1 MKEYIKELASIW
13 PKYLK
18 NTTENSAER
27 AYEIIYK
34 ILPQELN
41 TWNIGRSHL
50 IEASSGGTGNVTAG
64 PWFATFDTRVTNE
77 AQKGY
82 YLVYLFSVDMKKLV
96 LEIGFAT
103 KQFKDFYGDSR
114 KSRGIMRD
122 AAVNMQQSVGHV
134 TRNFPDQSFI
144 KKLSKNESD
153 LSTQGNNKYKLQ
165 IGYEKASIF
174 NISYNI
180 DKLDESEL
188 KKDYLNFVGLYQAMV
203 SSPDTMS
210 VEHLLDSSISIE
222 SIIEELGTPEA
233 YNFVPRIPPT
243 PRSSSNIKGPF
254 KSSSIADS
262 TKKTGD
268 LGESMVLTYER
279 DKLIKAGRAD
289 LADKIVHEEALN
301 NKPGWDISS
310 FDTSGKPIQIEVKA
324 SKSKMINGVIITE
337 NELKAAIKHRESYYL
352 YLVADIKGSKNP
364 KIEIINNP
372 AQAIMG
378 KEFNLTPASHCL
390 KFYPET

>member
-18 NTTENSAER
+18 NTTENRAER

-34 ILPQELN
+34 VLPQELN
-41 TWNIGRSHL
+41 TWNRGKDHL

-122 AAVNMQQSVGHV
+122 AAIKMQQSVEPV
-134 TRNFPDQSFI
+134 TKEFSDQSFI

-174 NISYNI
+174 HISYNI

-188 KKDYLNFVGLYQAMV
+188 KKDYLNFVSLYQAMV
-203 SSPDTMS
+203 SSRDTKS
-210 VEHLLDSSISIE
+210 VEQLLDSSISIE
-222 SIIEELGTPEA
+222 SITEELGIPEA
-233 YNFVPRIPPT
+233 YNFVPRIPPN
-243 PRSSSNIKGPF
+243 PSSSSNINRPF

-262 TKKTGD
+262 TKKIGD
-268 LGESMVLTYER
+268 LGESIVLTYER
-279 DKLIKAGRAD
+279 DKLIQAGRTD

-301 NKPGWDISS
+301 NTPGWDISS

-324 SKSKMINGVIITE
+324 SKSKMINGIVITE
-337 NELKAAIKHRESYYL
+337 NELRAARKYRESYYL
-352 YLVADIKGSKNP
+352 YLVYDVKSSKTP

-372 AQAIMG
+372 AQVIER
-378 KEFNLTPASHCL
+378 KEFNLTPASHYL